1 MNNQWENTWLFI
13 GYCHYSTRHFRNEK
27 GTAARRV
34 PQLILGSLL
43 GDAPVSYWSIFLLS
57 LATVPE
63 VFAKVHSAQF
73 PSRMA
78 DCSNTAGED
87 TMRYITQAPHPS
99 ATGTVYLL
107 FQASLGIR
115 SWLDIFR
122 WNRQVS
128 MASSTNWKVDLKK
141 DISHWVISS
150 HWINHRIIATSV
162 STGFAKAKQ

>member
-13 GYCHYSTRHFRNEK
+13 GYCHYSTKHCRNEK
-27 GTAARRV
+27 GTGTETCTASV
-34 PQLILGSLL
+34 SGIVT

-57 LATVPE
+57 LATE

-87 TMRYITQAPHPS
+87 AMRYITQAPHPS

-141 DISHWVISS
+141 DISRWVISS

-162 STGFAKAKQ
+162 SAGFAKAKQ